1 MPVDQLSSI
10 RDRFLPMLAYGQ
22 NEYGYRVPAGYPIIH
37 DDVERGV
44 IGFEL
49 DPMHSIHVTT
59 DGEQIYADVF
69 YRSQRYDVRSSAS
82 REKFAGRGV
91 VDRRWLGPHPT
102 DQQLRNLIAELM
114 SRFNQQQTMIYF
126 TDD

>member
-1 MPVDQLSSI
+1 
-10 RDRFLPMLAYGQ
+10 
-22 NEYGYRVPAGYPIIH
+22 
-37 DDVERGV
+37 
-44 IGFEL
+44 
-49 DPMHSIHVTT
+49 MHSIHVTT